1 MPAVGNPGGSAVV
14 DAGEATKPASARA
27 NAEAAKLLNVFAA
40 AKPDPDGFLSGHG
53 MPGGGDI
60 PKPTGLYT
68 NALIGPEVWPS
79 ESENALIDAGQ
90 DLYRLCDRHR
100 TASEQAKNVSD
111 QVFSESWISGDGAE
125 AAYVHYIGEQSAH
138 EDLIEVLGGVAAV
151 QGRLAGH
158 ISRAKRDMRDA
169 HDQAHREIEDY
180 LRAPGGIPTAVI
192 GSVILPKYRGL
203 IEGYADQLR
212 GQVADETSFLTNKFG
227 PLPDSPATQ
236 SGGRGNA
243 PSSERGDAEEAGDKR
258 DGHEHAAAGAGRGN
272 SFTDQGGATSNAE
285 LSPAGSAS
293 DVLSPG
299 IVGRGNAPTMPDAKL
314 GNPIKPSLPSM
325 PATPSIGGSG
335 STSPLSGMGS
345 GAAGSL
351 QGLVGGAKVAS
362 PGTPGLGPG
371 GTGGASSNSL
381 PNPLGVEFGRGL
393 ATGTAATGAIPPSGG
408 ISTSGGAAGQM
419 PVPQTPAGPIAA
431 TQSASPLSAAPA
443 AATAPSA
450 SAPTT
455 TVGSPT
461 AAPGVAASAPLTS
474 YGSVLPPS
482 AVGGAGGGSAAA
494 TFPSSAPPQ
503 VTGGSGTPAAPSFIP
518 GVREVSQTR
527 QVGRG
532 LSMTDLETAR
542 TVVADLAAASSGVY
556 PGLEWAVAVARGASG
571 LPELW
576 ITSNEG
582 AGYMPSGV
590 FVPRSMPLAA
600 RFDPDFD
607 ERWFGWFNP
616 AETVLRAVRAR
627 GEALSAIATTWTQ
640 DSLEVRSATN
650 EVAIAVAPSG
660 GPSDADSAT
669 LTRGRSHRLETIA
682 PGLYQAL
689 TRLEGGQAEE
699 YARQVTQLVVFSGSD
714 ISAVAQSVARAL
726 IAARWPST
734 GEWATLR
741 AEYETDRLMAGSQ
754 RPGLM
759 GVEEPRQ
766 LVAYQQEF
774 AHCRRLESLLC
785 WQEHGPADIVYA
797 AIMAGVS
804 VPDLS

>member
-1 MPAVGNPGGSAVV
+1 MPAVRSPGGSAVA
-14 DAGEATKPASARA
+14 DAGKATPRASGRA
-27 NAEAAKLLNVFAA
+27 NAEAAKLLKVFTA
-40 AKPDPDGFLSGHG
+40 AKPDSDGFLTGHG

-79 ESENALIDAGQ
+79 ESENALADAGQ
-90 DLYRLCDRHR
+90 DLYRLRDRHR
-100 TASEQAKNVSD
+100 TASDQAKDVSD
-111 QVFSESWISGDGAE
+111 QVFSQSWFSGDGAE

-151 QGRLAGH
+151 QVRLAGH

-180 LRAPGGIPTAVI
+180 LRTPGGIPTAVI

-227 PLPDSPATQ
+227 PLPDAPATQ
-236 SGGRGNA
+236 SGGRGNV
-243 PSSERGDAEEAGDKR
+243 PSSERGDAEAGDKH
-258 DGHEHAAAGAGRGN
+258 DGHEHSAAGAGRGN
-272 SFTDQGGATSNAE
+272 SFTDPGGTKSSVE

-299 IVGRGNAPTMPDAKL
+299 LVGRGNAPTMPDAKL
-314 GNPIKPSLPSM
+314 DSPIKPSLPSM
-325 PATPSIGGSG
+325 PATPSIGGGSG
-335 STSPLSGMGS
+335 SSSPLSSIGS
-345 GAAGSL
+345 GTPGSL

-362 PGTPGLGPG
+362 PGTPALGAV
-371 GTGGASSNSL
+371 GTGGASGNSL

-393 ATGTAATGAIPPSGG
+393 AAGTFATGAIPPSGG
-408 ISTSGGAAGQM
+408 ISTSGGGAGQM
-419 PVPQTPAGPIAA
+419 PILQTPTGPMAA
-431 TQSASPLSAAPA
+431 PQAAAPLSAAPT

-450 SAPTT
+450 SAPPTA
-455 TVGSPT
+455 VGAPT

-482 AVGGAGGGSAAA
+482 AVGGAGGGSAAS

-503 VTGGSGTPAAPSFIP
+503 VAGGSGTPAAPSFIP
-518 GVREVSQTR
+518 GVREVSQPR

-542 TVVADLAAASSGVY
+542 AVVADLAAASSGVY

-582 AGYMPSGV
+582 AGYIPSGV

-640 DSLEVRSATN
+640 DSLEVRSATSDL
-650 EVAIAVAPSG
+650 AIAVAPSCA
-660 GPSDADSAT
+660 PSDADSAT
-669 LTRGRSHRLETIA
+669 LTRSRSHRLETIA
-682 PGLYQAL
+682 PGLYQAIS
-689 TRLEGGQAEE
+689 RLEGAQAEE
-699 YARQVTQLVVFSGSD
+699 YARQVTQLVVFSGSEM
-714 ISAVAQSVARAL
+714 SAVAQSVARAL
-726 IAARWPST
+726 IAARWPSA

-766 LVAYQQEF
+766 LVAYQQDF
-774 AHCRRLESLLC
+774 AHCRRLETLLC
-785 WQEHGPADIVYA
+785 WQEYGPADVVYA
-797 AIMAGVS
+797 AIMAGVP